1 MKIIYLLLFSM
12 LCSPFSFSDVKIRLI
27 ANSTDNIFKSDN
39 TKKIMK
45 RYLNEKRF
53 EHLVVQIDETGILC
67 DGSLVKFRKLKKNPS
82 KLADLIG
89 EPERNYKSYPRYR
102 GKIKIG

>member
-1 MKIIYLLLFSM
+1 M

-45 RYLNEKRF
+45 KYLNEKKF
-53 EHLVVQIDETGILC
+53 GHLVVQLDETGVLC

-82 KLADLIG
+82 KLADLLANRKEIISTILWKNQN
-89 EPERNYKSYPRYR
+89 RL
-102 GKIKIG
+102 KI